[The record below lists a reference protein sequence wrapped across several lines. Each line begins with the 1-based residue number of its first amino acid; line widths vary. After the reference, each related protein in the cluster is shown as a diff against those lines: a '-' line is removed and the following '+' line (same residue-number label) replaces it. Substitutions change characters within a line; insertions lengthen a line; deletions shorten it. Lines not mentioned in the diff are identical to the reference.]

1 MILPWEYMGLAVRSL
16 LYYRCI

>member
-1 MILPWEYMGLAVRSL
+1 MILPWEYMGLAARSL